1 MNKNILAL
9 AVAAAAFSG
18 AVSAAQVYS
27 DDASTL
33 NIGGRIEARGNGVV
47 GHDNFNDDSRVR
59 VNIAGQTQ
67 INDDLYGLGF
77 FEREFKSDKSDDEN
91 RYIYAGI
98 GSKTYGQLV
107 YGKTDGSLGMITDFT
122 DIMEYFGNEAGG
134 KINAADRPDDSLAY
148 LGQFGGL
155 TVRANYVF
163 DADGTDFSKT
173 NPNFTSSDDSG
184 FSVGSVYNFNNGLA
198 FGLGYGEQKQQEQ
211 NTMGNALTAKQGFAS
226 VSYTSGDFYV
236 AGLYQ
241 NARNIGYQYGY
252 NDTKHSNEYQGYELA
267 TAYTINKLV
276 LRSTYNYMENMDS
289 NAKMANALAFDGSYF
304 FTPNFRT
311 YAGYKVNLLDK
322 NDVAKMDE
330 VKQAADDQF
339 VLGARYDF

>member
-1 MNKNILAL
+1 
-9 AVAAAAFSG
+9 
-18 AVSAAQVYS
+18 
-27 DDASTL
+27 
-33 NIGGRIEARGNGVV
+33 
-47 GHDNFNDDSRVR
+47 
-59 VNIAGQTQ
+59 
-67 INDDLYGLGF
+67 
-77 FEREFKSDKSDDEN
+77 
-91 RYIYAGI
+91 
-98 GSKTYGQLV
+98 
-107 YGKTDGSLGMITDFT
+107 MITDFT

-163 DADGTDFSKT
+163 DADGTDFSA
-173 NPNFTSSDDSG
+173 PVDSSDNSG

-198 FGLGYGEQKQQEQ
+198 FGLGYGEQKQQEK
-211 NTMGNALTAKQGFAS
+211 NLTAKQGFAS

-236 AGLYQ
+236 AGQYQ

-252 NDTKHSNEYQGYELA
+252 NDAKHSNEYQGYELA

-289 NAKMANALAFDGSYF
+289 NAKMTNSLAFDGSYF

-330 VKQAADDQF
+330 VKQAADNQF

>member
-77 FEREFKSDKSDDEN
+77 FEREFKSNKGDDEN

-163 DADGTDFSKT
+163 DADGTDFSA
-173 NPNFTSSDDSG
+173 PVDSSDNSG

-198 FGLGYGEQKQQEQ
+198 FGLGYGEQKNQATA
-211 NTMGNALTAKQGFAS
+211 NKSNSHTAKQGFAS

-252 NDTKHSNEYQGYELA
+252 NDAKHSNEYQGYELA

-289 NAKMANALAFDGSYF
+289 NAKMTNSLAFDGSYF

-322 NDVAKMDE
+322 NDVEKLKE
-330 VKQAADDQF
+330 INQAADDQF